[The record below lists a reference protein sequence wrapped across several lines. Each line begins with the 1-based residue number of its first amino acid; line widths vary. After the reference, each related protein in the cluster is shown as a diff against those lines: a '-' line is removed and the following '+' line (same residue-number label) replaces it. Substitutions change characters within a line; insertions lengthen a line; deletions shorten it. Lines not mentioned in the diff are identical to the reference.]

1 MSIHLDQYLCVTVS
15 DFHQT
20 DTNGSSSDGSI
31 EVDVHLQVHWPV
43 GQAHEVPQL
52 HEHPG
57 PIASR
62 SAFRGRSEQAGY

>member
-1 MSIHLDQYLCVTVS
+1 MSIHVDQYLFVTIS
-15 DFHQT
+15 DFLLT
-20 DTNGSSSDGSI
+20 DTNGSSSKGRM

-62 SAFRGRSEQAGY
+62 SAFRGRSEQVGY